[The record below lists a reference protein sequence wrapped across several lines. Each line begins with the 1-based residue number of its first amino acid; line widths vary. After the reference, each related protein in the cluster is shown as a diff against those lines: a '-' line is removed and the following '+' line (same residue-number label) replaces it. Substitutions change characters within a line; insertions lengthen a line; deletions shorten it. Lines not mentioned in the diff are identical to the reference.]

1 VPRILLVLARRTY
14 RAEAFLD
21 AAHAFGSHVTVASDH
36 KASLGPMAPDDNL
49 TLHFDDVPGSVARVE
64 ALARRIRVD
73 AVVAAEDEGVIVAA
87 EVARALGLR
96 HASPEAVRA
105 ARDKARL
112 REIMAAQH
120 LPVPEFTV
128 VEPDERAQAAAAR
141 LPFPC
146 VLKPLSLS
154 ASRGVIRA
162 DDADGFALALERV
175 RRIIAKAGP
184 GTDRRVL
191 VEAFLPGREVAVEGL
206 LRRGRLRVLALLDK
220 PDPLDGPFFEET
232 LLVTPSRLPEPVQA
246 AVRTHVQEV
255 AAAIGLDEGPVHAE
269 LRVDGDRVRLLEIAP
284 RSIGGRCSRML
295 RFRGGLSLEDVLL
308 LSALDR
314 GVEAPP
320 LEAGA
325 SGVMMLPIPKA
336 GVLRR
341 VGGQGRARMVPGIE
355 SLEITAPGEQRVAP
369 PPEGN
374 RYLGFL
380 FARGETPSA
389 VEDALRAAHG
399 YLEPVIE
406 EGEAATG

>member
-1 VPRILLVLARRTY
+1 MPRILLVLARRTY

-21 AAHAFGSHVTVASDH
+21 AAHALGSRVTVASDH
-36 KASLGPMAPDDNL
+36 KASLGSLAPDDNL

-64 ALARRIRVD
+64 ALARRAPLD
-73 AVVAAEDEGVIVAA
+73 AVVAAEDEGVILAA
-87 EVARALGLR
+87 EVALALGLR
-96 HASPEAVRA
+96 HASPDAVRT

-112 REIMAAQH
+112 RESMYAQH

-128 VEPDERAQAAAAR
+128 VEPEERAQEAAAR
-141 LPFPC
+141 APYPC

-162 DDADGFALALERV
+162 DHGDGFAVALERV
-175 RRIIAKAGP
+175 RRIIAKESHGAAG
-184 GTDRRVL
+184 RVL

-206 LRRGRLRVLALLDK
+206 LRGGRLETLALLDK
-220 PDPLDGPFFEET
+220 PDPMDGPFFEET
-232 LLVTPSRLPEPVQA
+232 LLVTPSRLPDSLQD
-246 AVRTHVQEV
+246 AVRTHVQRV

-269 LRVDGDRVRLLEIAP
+269 LRVDDDRVRLLEIAP

-295 RFRGGLSLEDVLL
+295 RFEGGLMLEEVLL
-308 LSALDR
+308 RTALDS
-314 GVEAPP
+314 GVAPPP
-320 LEAGA
+320 LEGGA

-355 SLEITAPGEQRVAP
+355 WLEITAPLDQPVAP
-369 PPEGN
+369 PPEGS

-380 FARGETPSA
+380 FARADTPDA
-389 VEDALRAAHG
+389 VEAALRRAHG
-399 YLEPVIE
+399 YLGPVVDADE
-406 EGEAATG
+406 ATG

>member
-1 VPRILLVLARRTY
+1 MPRVLLVLARRTY

-21 AAHAFGSHVTVASDH
+21 AAHALGSRVTVASDH
-36 KASLGPMAPDDNL
+36 RASLGPMAPDDNL
-49 TLHFDDVPGSVARVE
+49 TLDFDDVPGSVASVE
-64 ALARRIRVD
+64 ALARRID
-73 AVVAAEDEGVIVAA
+73 FGAVVAAEDEGVILAA

-96 HASPEAVRA
+96 HASPEAVRT

-112 REIMAAQH
+112 REIMSAQH

-128 VEPDERAQAAAAR
+128 VEPDERAQHAATRA
-141 LPFPC
+141 PYPC

-154 ASRGVIRA
+154 ASRGVIRT
-162 DDADGFALALERV
+162 DDTDGFAAALERV

-206 LRRGRLRVLALLDK
+206 LRRGRLDVLAVLDK
-220 PDPLDGPFFEET
+220 PDPMDGPFFEET
-232 LLVTPSRLPEPVQA
+232 LLVTPSRLPDAVQG
-246 AVRTHVQEV
+246 AVRTQVQKV
-255 AAAIGLDEGPVHAE
+255 AAAIGLAEGPVHAE

-295 RFRGGLSLEDVLL
+295 RFRGGLSLEEVLL
-308 LSALDR
+308 RSALD
-314 GVEAPP
+314 GSAVAPR

-325 SGVMMLPIPKA
+325 SGVMMLPIPEA

-355 SLEITAPGEQRVAP
+355 SLEITAPLGRHVAP
-369 PPEGN
+369 PPEGH

-380 FARGETPSA
+380 FARGDTSSA
-389 VEDALRAAHG
+389 VETALRAAHA
-399 YLEPVIE
+399 YLEPVVADD
-406 EGEAATG
+406 GVATS